1 MYSKNNKSKY
11 SFRYNRPLT
20 NLEVNLTDT
29 YLTTIQISISLQNT
43 GTEKWP
49 IGTMLK
55 PNDNNIISFKSIII
69 NPKYEIAPNGRTMS
83 KIPLIFPGD
92 IEPGDYCVVVDVVL
106 GTGEI
111 IGDFFFGVFINDK
124 KNINNNQNNF
134 KINNNQLIPP
144 EKKIKN
150 KVNRIVNDKPKEKEN
165 IDLAAEIERLKKKNI
180 QLKNAFE
187 VLKKNSEDRY
197 NRILKEFRE
206 VFDEKEELLK
216 QIEKNDNID
225 ELVKEKEDL
234 LNEIYLFHQ
243 EKNVKEEEMNHQI
256 LNLIQEK
263 NRLIL
268 LLNDEKKKVA
278 ELKKQNKDKVV
289 DLVSKQEEENQKI
302 INDLYGH
309 IEVLEVQKAELESEN
324 AKLNDKNKKHLN
336 EFVKQKAVITKENTE
351 LKNTIEIMKQNEQ
364 KNNELK
370 FQLEKQQL
378 IKKDFQINKVN
389 DFSFIKSEQN
399 TKNLNKE
406 KLLINNT
413 NSFEIDNKIVYQKN
427 KIFGKPEVISEVN
440 IQIDKN
446 KENKENENVQGDLNE
461 ELNKKEIINDNTNN
475 KEQQQINHKKEL
487 TNEEIQ
493 RIFDN
498 LEKQFKVSSIFREE
512 EIIKCI
518 IDGNGVEDKIQDL
531 LFH

>member
-1 MYSKNNKSKY
+1 MYSKNDKSKY
-11 SFRYNRPLT
+11 SFRCDRPLT
-20 NLEVNLTDT
+20 NFKVNLTDT
-29 YLTTIQISISLQNT
+29 YLSTTQISISLQNT

-55 PNDNNIISFKSIII
+55 SHDNNIISFKNIII
-69 NPKYEIAPNGRTMS
+69 NPGYEIAPNGRTMS

-124 KNINNNQNNF
+124 KNINNNQINF

-144 EKKIKN
+144 EKKIEN
-150 KVNRIVNDKPKEKEN
+150 KANRIVNDKPKEKEN
-165 IDLAAEIERLKKKNI
+165 IDLAVEIERLKKKNI

-187 VLKKNSEDRY
+187 LLKKNSEDRY

-206 VFDEKEELLK
+206 VYDEKEELLK
-216 QIEKNDNID
+216 QFEKN

-256 LNLIQEK
+256 QNLIQEK

-278 ELKKQNKDKVV
+278 ELKKKNEDEVA
-289 DLVSKQEEENQKI
+289 DLVFKKTKQEEENQKI

-324 AKLNDKNKKHLN
+324 AKLKDKNKKHLN
-336 EFVKQKAVITKENTE
+336 EFVKQKAALTKENTE

-370 FQLEKQQL
+370 FQLEKQKL
-378 IKKDFQINKVN
+378 MKKDFHINKVN

-399 TKNLNKE
+399 TKNFNKE
-406 KLLINNT
+406 KLFINNT
-413 NSFEIDNKIVYQKN
+413 NPFEIDNKIVYQKN
-427 KIFGKPEVISEVN
+427 KIFGKLEVISEVN

-498 LEKQFKVSSIFREE
+498 LEKKFKVSSIFREE